1 MDRRDAHHPYGLS
14 HPYQARGRAW
24 LSCRRHRLRTS
35 PGPAS
40 RARCRPARPRV
51 PAVARPGLGCPPS
64 GRPHPARPRASPP
77 VAALRAPIRLTG
89 KQPASNRAIL
99 ARRVTVS
106 QARMTSHGFQCRKP
120 RKLGH
125 RATGIRVMPAQGG
138 HRGAAHPRFP
148 PSRPHFGH
156 DLATP
161 IGNWPDLRL
170 CQVRK
175 AVTPARSSA
184 RGRDCLPSGRERHG
198 ASARHAAALGG
209 VGGQA
214 RQHGAHCPAARHR
227 RRRDGR
233 QARAPAAAGC
243 GTTAVADL
251 GTA

>member
-14 HPYQARGRAW
+14 HPYQARGRTW

-40 RARCRPARPRV
+40 RARRRPARPRV
-51 PAVARPGLGCPPS
+51 PAVGASASRPAPGLPS
-64 GRPHPARPRASPP
+64 CRRPSRADPADRKTTGVKPGNPREARDRQPGENDFARLPVPQTAQIGSPGDWNPCHAGTRRPSRRRSPP
-77 VAALRAPIRLTG
+77 
-89 KQPASNRAIL
+89 
-99 ARRVTVS
+99 
-106 QARMTSHGFQCRKP
+106 
-120 RKLGH
+120 
-125 RATGIRVMPAQGG
+125 
-138 HRGAAHPRFP
+138 FP

-156 DLATP
+156 DLAIP
-161 IGNWPDLRL
+161 IGNCPDLRL

-198 ASARHAAALGG
+198 ASARHTAALGG